1 MESQIMKNPKN
12 QTMKKSATTIIAKN
26 IKYISIFSQL
36 SFLLI
41 GNGFEVQTFESPTSM
56 LENFRLGSYDLL
68 LVDIKMRNGWL

>member
-1 MESQIMKNPKN
+1 MESQIMKNPKH

-26 IKYISIFSQL
+26 IKYINIFSQL

-56 LENFRLGSYDLL
+56 
-68 LVDIKMRNGWL
+68 